1 MKHEYTADELAELK
15 SIYDESGE
23 AGLQIGEMRALRKAG
38 LLTQGL
44 PPKPHEDT
52 LADYQAVSKPAP
64 KLAEQAEPSKRALIL
79 AHCRNRIDQGQRF
92 DGKETAEALDISQKT
107 AGNIIGQLRK
117 EGLLPAFDQ
126 HSPRKTRKNATIG
139 KKKETMTT
147 TSKLTVDKITATKLT
162 PVGTIS
168 VGPQATADPR
178 IIIANALVG
187 IFDAVSA
194 LQRTAFQTN
203 DKVVYGFATKLLTG
217 ELMDIKA
224 NYSKDTK

>member
-1 MKHEYTADELAELK
+1 MKHEYTFEELAELK
-15 SIYDESGE
+15 RIYDESGE
-23 AGLQIGEMRALRKAG
+23 AGLELDEMRALRKAG

-44 PPKPHEDT
+44 PAKPE
-52 LADYQAVSKPAP
+52 A
-64 KLAEQAEPSKRALIL
+64 PSKRDLIL
-79 AHCRNRIDQGQRF
+79 AHCKKRIDQGQTF
-92 DGKETAEALDISQKT
+92 DGKETAEALNLSQKT

-126 HSPRKTRKNATIG
+126 HSPRKTTRKNATTG

-147 TSKLTVDKITATKLT
+147 TVQEQKQEAE
-162 PVGTIS
+162 PEE
-168 VGPQATADPR
+168 PR
-178 IIIANALVG
+178 TIIANALVG

-194 LQRTAFQTN
+194 LQRTAFQAN

-224 NYSKDTK
+224 NYSKDAK